1 MEWKM
6 DVAVVTLELPR
17 GDSLLEHFLEFQIAS
32 TFHFWK
38 AEVEVDANEEWRS
51 KKYEGNLGTQVDWA
65 GIDQN
70 WCYLTD

>member
-1 MEWKM
+1 M

-38 AEVEVDANEEWRS
+38 AEVEVDANEE
-51 KKYEGNLGTQVDWA
+51 
-65 GIDQN
+65 
-70 WCYLTD
+70 